1 MPSQGKKYEY
11 LEHTADI
18 KFLAYGDTLEEVFE
32 NAALAMFNVI
42 IDTEKVSG
50 EMAREVLLTSPDLE
64 SLLVDW
70 LSELLYLF
78 EVDEIVFWKFL
89 VEEIRGEKGEY
100 SIKALASG
108 EKYYPESH
116 PFETEIKAVTYNQL
130 KLEKTDKGWKA
141 QVVVD
146 I

>member
-11 LEHTADI
+11 LEHTADV
-18 KFLAYGDTLEEVFE
+18 KFRAYGNTLEEVFE

-42 IDTEKVSG
+42 IDTGKVSG
-50 EMAREVLLTSPDLE
+50 ETARDVFLKSPDLE

-78 EVDEIVFWKFL
+78 EVDEVVFWKFR
-89 VEEIRGEKGEY
+89 VEEIRKEEGEY
-100 SIKALASG
+100 SIKALAAG
-108 EKYYPESH
+108 EQYYPGSH

-130 KLEKTDKGWKA
+130 ELEKIADGWMA

>member
-1 MPSQGKKYEY
+1 MPYQQKQYEY
-11 LEHTADI
+11 LEHTADV
-18 KFLAYGDTLEEVFE
+18 KFLAYGKTLEEVFE

-42 IDTEKVSG
+42 IDTDKVSG
-50 EMAREVLLTSPDLE
+50 ETEKKVFLKSPDLE

-70 LSELLYLF
+70 LSELLYIF
-78 EVDEIVFWKFL
+78 EVDEVIFRKFQ
-89 VEEIRGEKGEY
+89 VEEIKKEGSEY
-100 SIKALASG
+100 SITARASG
-108 EKYYPESH
+108 EEFYPESH

-130 KLEKTDKGWKA
+130 EIAKTADGWKV

>member
-1 MPSQGKKYEY
+1 MPSQQKQYEY

-18 KFLAYGDTLEEVFE
+18 KFLAYGRTLEELFE
-32 NAALAMFNVI
+32 NAALAMFNVM
-42 IDTEKVSG
+42 IDTDKVSG
-50 EMAREVLLTSPDLE
+50 ETAKEVFLKSSDLE

-78 EVDEIVFWKFL
+78 EVDEIVFRKFQ
-89 VEEIRGEKGEY
+89 VKEIRDEGSEY
-100 SIKALASG
+100 SITARASG
-108 EKYYPESH
+108 EKFYPESH

-130 KLEKTDKGWKA
+130 EIEKTADGWKA

>member
-18 KFLAYGDTLEEVFE
+18 KFLAYGNTLEEVFE

-42 IDTEKVSG
+42 IDTGKVSG
-50 EMAREVLLTSPDLE
+50 ETTRDVCLSSPDLE
-64 SLLVDW
+64 CLLVDW

-78 EVDEIVFWKFL
+78 EVDELVFWKFR
-89 VEEIRGEKGEY
+89 VEKIRGEEGEY
-100 SIKALASG
+100 SIKAVAFG
-108 EKYYPESH
+108 EQYYPESH

-130 KLEKTDKGWKA
+130 ELEKTADGWKA

>member
-18 KFLAYGDTLEEVFE
+18 KFLAYGNTLEEVFE

-42 IDTEKVSG
+42 IDTGKVSG
-50 EMAREVLLTSPDLE
+50 ETAREVSLTSPDLE

-78 EVDEIVFWKFL
+78 EVDEIVFWKFR
-89 VEEIRGEKGEY
+89 VEEIREEGEG
-100 SIKALASG
+100 SIKAVAFG
-108 EKYYPESH
+108 EQYYPESH

-130 KLEKTDKGWKA
+130 ELEKTVDGWKA

>member
-1 MPSQGKKYEY
+1 MPSQPEKYEY

-18 KFLAYGDTLEEVFE
+18 KFIAYGKNPEEVFE

-42 IDTEKVSG
+42 IDTEKVS
-50 EMAREVLLTSPDLE
+50 EKTAEEIELKSPDLE

-78 EVDEIVFWKFL
+78 EVEEVVFKKFK
-89 VEEIRGEKGEY
+89 VEEIKEEEGSY
-100 SIKALASG
+100 SIKARASG

-130 KLEKTDKGWKA
+130 EIEKIENGWKA

>member
-1 MPSQGKKYEY
+1 MPSQRKKYEY

-18 KFLAYGDTLEEVFE
+18 KFLAYGGTLEEVFE

-42 IDTEKVSG
+42 IDTGKVSG
-50 EMAREVLLTSPDLE
+50 ETSREVFLTSHDLE
-64 SLLVDW
+64 FLLVDW

-78 EVDEIVFWKFL
+78 EVDEIIFWKFR
-89 VEEIRGEKGEY
+89 VEEIREEEGEY
-100 SIKALASG
+100 SIKALAFG

-130 KLEKTDKGWKA
+130 ELEKIAECWKA

>member
-1 MPSQGKKYEY
+1 
-11 LEHTADI
+11 
-18 KFLAYGDTLEEVFE
+18 
-32 NAALAMFNVI
+32 
-42 IDTEKVSG
+42 
-50 EMAREVLLTSPDLE
+50 LE

-78 EVDEIVFWKFL
+78 EVDEIIFRKFQ
-89 VEEIRGEKGEY
+89 VEGVREEESEY
-100 SIKALASG
+100 SMTARASG

-130 KLEKTDKGWKA
+130 EIGETVDGWKA

>member
-1 MPSQGKKYEY
+1 MSSQGKQYKY
-11 LEHTADI
+11 LDHTADI
-18 KFLAYGDTLEEVFE
+18 KFQAYGKTREEVFE

-42 IDTEKVSG
+42 IDTERVSG
-50 EMAREVLLTSPDLE
+50 DATKEIFLKSSDLE

-78 EVDEIVFWKFL
+78 EVDEIVFREFR
-89 VEEIRGEKGEY
+89 VEKIREEKGEY
-100 SIKALASG
+100 SITAQALG
-108 EKYYPESH
+108 KKYYLENL
-116 PFETEIKAVTYNQL
+116 PFKTEIKAVTYNQL
-130 KLEKTDKGWKA
+130 EITKGADGWKA

>member
-18 KFLAYGDTLEEVFE
+18 KFLAYGNTLEEVFE

-42 IDTEKVSG
+42 IDTGKVSG
-50 EMAREVLLTSPDLE
+50 ETTREVFLTSPDPE

-78 EVDEIVFWKFL
+78 EVDEIVFWKFR
-89 VEEIRGEKGEY
+89 VEEVSEEAGEY

-130 KLEKTDKGWKA
+130 ELEKTASGWKA
-141 QVVVD
+141 
-146 I
+146 

>member
-1 MPSQGKKYEY
+1 MPSQQKQYEY

-18 KFLAYGDTLEEVFE
+18 KFLAYGKTLEEVFE
-32 NAALAMFNVI
+32 NAALAMFNVM
-42 IDTEKVSG
+42 IDTGKVSG
-50 EMAREVLLTSPDLE
+50 ETAREVFLKSPDLE

-78 EVDEIVFWKFL
+78 EVDEIVFRKFQ
-89 VEEIRGEKGEY
+89 VEEIREEEGEY
-100 SIKALASG
+100 SITARASG
-108 EKYYPESH
+108 EKFYPESH

-130 KLEKTDKGWKA
+130 EIEKTADGWKA

>member
-1 MPSQGKKYEY
+1 MSSQGKQYEY

-18 KFLAYGDTLEEVFE
+18 KFLAYGKTLEEVFE

-42 IDTEKVSG
+42 IDTDKVSG
-50 EMAREVLLTSPDLE
+50 ETAKEITLKSPDLE

-70 LSELLYLF
+70 LSELLYVF
-78 EVDEIVFWKFL
+78 EVDEIVFREFR
-89 VEEIRGEKGEY
+89 VEKVMEEAGEY
-100 SIKALASG
+100 SITAQALG
-108 EKYYPESH
+108 EKFYPKSH

-130 KLEKTDKGWKA
+130 EVEKITNGWKA

>member
-1 MPSQGKKYEY
+1 MPDEGTVEWNTRVRVSY
-11 LEHTADI
+11 LDQHAD
-18 KFLAYGDTLEEVFE
+18 LEPG
-32 NAALAMFNVI
+32 MTI
-42 IDTEKVSG
+42 
-50 EMAREVLLTSPDLE
+50 REVLRKAFSY
-64 SLLVDW
+64 
-70 LSELLYLF
+70 LY
-78 EVDEIVFWKFL
+78 EMEEEIREAV
-89 VEEIRGEKGEY
+89 VEEIREEEGEY

-130 KLEKTDKGWKA
+130 VLEKTAGGWKA

>member
-1 MPSQGKKYEY
+1 MSSQGKQYEY

-18 KFLAYGDTLEEVFE
+18 KFRAYGKTLEEVFE
-32 NAALAMFNVI
+32 NSALAMFNVM

-50 EMAREVLLTSPDLE
+50 ETSKEIYLKSPDLE

-70 LSELLYLF
+70 LSELLYVF
-78 EVDEIVFWKFL
+78 EVDETIFREFR
-89 VEEIRGEKGEY
+89 VEEIRREDGEY
-100 SIKALASG
+100 SIRARALG
-108 EKYYPESH
+108 EEFYPESH

-130 KLEKTDKGWKA
+130 EVTKTDDGWKA
-141 QVVVD
+141 QIVVD

>member
-18 KFLAYGDTLEEVFE
+18 KFLAYGNTLEEVFE

-42 IDTEKVSG
+42 IDTGKVSG
-50 EMAREVLLTSPDLE
+50 ETTRDVCLSSPDLE
-64 SLLVDW
+64 CLLVDW

-78 EVDEIVFWKFL
+78 EVDELVFWKFR
-89 VEEIRGEKGEY
+89 VEEIREEEGEY
-100 SIKALASG
+100 SIKAVASG
-108 EKYYPESH
+108 EQYYPESH

-130 KLEKTDKGWKA
+130 ELEKTADGWKA

>member
-1 MPSQGKKYEY
+1 MPSQQKQYEY

-18 KFLAYGDTLEEVFE
+18 KFLAYGRTLEELFE
-32 NAALAMFNVI
+32 NAALAMFNVM
-42 IDTEKVSG
+42 IDTGKVSV
-50 EMAREVLLTSPDLE
+50 ETAREVFLKSPDLE

-78 EVDEIVFWKFL
+78 EVDEVVFRKFQ
-89 VEEIRGEKGEY
+89 VNEIRDEGSEY
-100 SIKALASG
+100 SITARASG
-108 EKYYPESH
+108 EKFYPESH

-130 KLEKTDKGWKA
+130 EIEKTANSWKA

>member
-18 KFLAYGDTLEEVFE
+18 KFLAYGNTLEEVFE

-42 IDTEKVSG
+42 IDTGKVSG
-50 EMAREVLLTSPDLE
+50 ETTRDVCLSSPDLE
-64 SLLVDW
+64 CLLVDW

-78 EVDEIVFWKFL
+78 EVDELVFWKFR
-89 VEEIRGEKGEY
+89 VEEIREEGGEY
-100 SIKALASG
+100 SIKAVAIG
-108 EKYYPESH
+108 EQYYPESH

-130 KLEKTDKGWKA
+130 ELEKTDDGWKA

>member
-1 MPSQGKKYEY
+1 MSSQGKQYEY

-18 KFLAYGDTLEEVFE
+18 KFQAYGKTLEEVFE

-42 IDTEKVSG
+42 INTEKVSG
-50 EMAREVLLTSPDLE
+50 ETAREISLKSPDLE
-64 SLLVDW
+64 SLLIDW
-70 LSELLYLF
+70 LSELLYIF
-78 EVDEIVFWKFL
+78 EVDEIIFRKFR
-89 VEEIRGEKGEY
+89 VEEIKEEEGEY
-100 SIKALASG
+100 SITGQALG

-130 KLEKTDKGWKA
+130 EIGKTADGWKA
-141 QVVVD
+141 QIVVD

>member
-42 IDTEKVSG
+42 IDTTKVSG
-50 EMAREVLLTSPDLE
+50 EMAREISLTSPDLE

-78 EVDEIVFWKFL
+78 EVDEIVFWKFR
-89 VEEIRGEKGEY
+89 VEEIREVEGEY

-108 EKYYPESH
+108 EEYYPESH

-130 KLEKTDKGWKA
+130 ELEKTDEGWKA

>member
-1 MPSQGKKYEY
+1 MPSREKKYEY

-18 KFLAYGDTLEEVFE
+18 KFLAYGNTLEEVFE

-50 EMAREVLLTSPDLE
+50 EAAREISLKSPDME

-78 EVDEIVFWKFL
+78 EVDEIIFWKFR
-89 VEEIRGEKGEY
+89 VDGVKEEGGEY
-100 SIKALASG
+100 SIKAVVSG
-108 EKYYPESH
+108 ERYYPESH

-130 KLEKTDKGWKA
+130 EIGKTADGWKA

>member
-1 MPSQGKKYEY
+1 MPSHQKQYEY

-18 KFLAYGDTLEEVFE
+18 KFLAYGKALEEVFE

-42 IDTEKVSG
+42 IDTSKVSG
-50 EMAREVLLTSPDLE
+50 ETAREVSLKSPDLE

-78 EVDEIVFWKFL
+78 EVDEIIFRKFQ
-89 VEEIRGEKGEY
+89 VKEIKKEGSEY
-100 SIKALASG
+100 SITARALG
-108 EKYYPESH
+108 ENFYPESH

-130 KLEKTDKGWKA
+130 EIEKTADGWKA

>member
-1 MPSQGKKYEY
+1 MSSQGKQYEY
-11 LEHTADI
+11 LDHTADI
-18 KFLAYGDTLEEVFE
+18 KFQAYGKTQEEVFE

-42 IDTEKVSG
+42 IDTKKVSG
-50 EMAREVLLTSPDLE
+50 ETAREICLKSPDLE

-70 LSELLYLF
+70 LSELLYIF
-78 EVDEIVFWKFL
+78 EVDEIVFREFR
-89 VEEIRGEKGEY
+89 VEKIKEEKGEY
-100 SIKALASG
+100 SITAQALG
-108 EKYYPESH
+108 EKYYLENL

-130 KLEKTDKGWKA
+130 EITKDADGWKA

>member
-1 MPSQGKKYEY
+1 MSFQGKQYEY
-11 LEHTADI
+11 LDHTADI
-18 KFLAYGDTLEEVFE
+18 KFQAYGKTQEEVFE

-50 EMAREVLLTSPDLE
+50 DTAREIFLKSPDLE

-70 LSELLYLF
+70 LSELLYIF
-78 EVDEIVFWKFL
+78 EVDEIVFREFR
-89 VEEIRGEKGEY
+89 VEKIREEEGEY
-100 SIKALASG
+100 LIKAQALG

-130 KLEKTDKGWKA
+130 EITKDADGWKA
-141 QVVVD
+141 QIVVD

>member
-1 MPSQGKKYEY
+1 MSFQEKQYEY
-11 LEHTADI
+11 LDHTADI
-18 KFLAYGDTLEEVFE
+18 KFRAYGKSLEEVFE

-42 IDTEKVSG
+42 INTEKVSG
-50 EMAREVLLTSPDLE
+50 DTSREFFLKSPDLE

-70 LSELLYLF
+70 LSEILYIF
-78 EVDEIVFWKFL
+78 EVDEIVFRKFR
-89 VEEIRGEKGEY
+89 VEKIKEEEGEY
-100 SIKALASG
+100 SITAQALG
-108 EKYYPESH
+108 ENYYPDSH

-130 KLEKTDKGWKA
+130 EIAKTTDGWEA

>member
-1 MPSQGKKYEY
+1 MPSQQKQYEY

-18 KFLAYGDTLEEVFE
+18 KFLAYGKTLEEVFE

-50 EMAREVLLTSPDLE
+50 EAAREVFLKSHNLE
-64 SLLVDW
+64 FLLVDW

-78 EVDEIVFWKFL
+78 EVDEIVFRKFQ
-89 VEEIRGEKGEY
+89 VKEIKEEGSEY
-100 SIKALASG
+100 SINARVSG
-108 EKYYPESH
+108 EEFHSENL

-130 KLEKTDKGWKA
+130 EIEKTADGWRA